1 MEQYAEAKQSMKH
14 ISPLKLLALGFAAI
28 HSAGTL
34 LLMMPC
40 SNRSGQGIPFL
51 NALFTATSAT
61 CVTGLVVYDTYTQFT
76 TFGQLVIMLLIQ
88 TGGLGF
94 MTLAVLFA
102 LITRKRIGLKER
114 TFLMESVASLQL
126 GGVVR
131 LAKRILMVT
140 FMVEGLGV
148 LLLAIRFVP
157 MFGVG
162 TGLWYALFH
171 AVSAFCNAG
180 LT

>member
-1 MEQYAEAKQSMKH
+1 MEQYAEAKQRWKH

-28 HSAGTL
+28 ILLGAL

-40 SNRSGQGIPFL
+40 SNRSGQGIPFER
-51 NALFTATSAT
+51 A
-61 CVTGLVVYDTYTQFT
+61 VYRYFRHLCYRAGGVRHLYPVHYL
-76 TFGQLVIMLLIQ
+76 GQLVIMLLIQ

-102 LITRKRIGLKER
+102 LISRKRIGLKER

-131 LAKRILMVT
+131 LAKRILMA
-140 FMVEGLGV
+140 FMVEGLGGAASHTLCPHV
-148 LLLAIRFVP
+148 WGGHWAVVRFVP
-157 MFGVG
+157 RGIRLLQR
-162 TGLWYALFH
+162 GL
-171 AVSAFCNAG
+171 
-180 LT
+180 